1 MNISPR
7 LGRIFQ
13 VLLEQEEGRTVS
25 ADDMANRIRISR
37 RTLFRELESARR
49 TLAPYMV
56 QLQTRP
62 GLALTGNRE
71 ALAAALGTQ
80 PVQVLNR
87 EERQDL
93 LLYELLRADGPQ
105 KLVVYASRFQVSE
118 ATISHD
124 LEDLRRRLE
133 PLGLIITRSGAIQ
146 GSEEDRRRAM
156 SSLVHDGV
164 EYKTVDYLDP
174 ETALEQLFRGSA
186 ILSLLDQDILK
197 RLLALLS
204 ANREQLGLNR
214 FEQNSYIGL
223 VIHLV
228 IALERIKAGD
238 PCREQLQ
245 GLPEMEDS
253 RQEARKLISL
263 LEQEF
268 GLEFPDTEVDAVAL
282 HLRGS
287 KLNSAG
293 GLPDEG
299 QEEIL
304 ELARCFIEGFPTA
317 DAALLG
323 TDGQFIQGLVSHLEP
338 TVIRLRSGLP
348 IYNPLLKMLRTQYR
362 ELFEKTRIAAGAIE
376 ERLGVTLSEEEIGF
390 LTMHAGACFER
401 SGHEYRRKVKAAVV
415 CASGIGVSA
424 LLCARLE
431 RAFASQIELEAL
443 SAMQAK
449 ETESVELF
457 ITTFDVEGL
466 PADPLKVSP
475 LLPASDMKRIQER
488 LAVLQTKPAPQPS
501 AVRNLEET
509 LTWMEETARAVR
521 MMQTGIGQIQTPAVY
536 EPAALIHQAAG
547 FLQGDPVLLE
557 KDLWRREQLGA
568 VVAQKEGFALFHA
581 RSKGT
586 DRIQAAMLL
595 PEDGAFDNGLRGV
608 LVTVLPDGSS
618 RPMQQLLAE
627 INRSMGQDP
636 GFREAVL
643 SGSPQAAGRAVE
655 SLLARFLQN
664 RPA

>member
-1 MNISPR
+1 M
-7 LGRIFQ
+7 
-13 VLLEQEEGRTVS
+13 
-25 ADDMANRIRISR
+25 
-37 RTLFRELESARR
+37 LFRS
-49 TLAPYMV
+49 
-56 QLQTRP
+56 LQTRP

-93 LLYELLRADGPQ
+93 LLYELLRADRPQ

-133 PLGLIITRSGAIQ
+133 PLGLTITRSGAIQ

-268 GLEFPDTEVDAVAL
+268 GLEFPDTEVDAVAFMRPHIAGRINKRFSCVVYKGFGAQSLRFHFCVQFHKQRPFPRFAHPVPVPVYNRL
-282 HLRGS
+282 HL
-287 KLNSAG
+287 
-293 GLPDEG
+293 
-299 QEEIL
+299 
-304 ELARCFIEGFPTA
+304 
-317 DAALLG
+317 
-323 TDGQFIQGLVSHLEP
+323 
-338 TVIRLRSGLP
+338 
-348 IYNPLLKMLRTQYR
+348 
-362 ELFEKTRIAAGAIE
+362 
-376 ERLGVTLSEEEIGF
+376 
-390 LTMHAGACFER
+390 
-401 SGHEYRRKVKAAVV
+401 
-415 CASGIGVSA
+415 
-424 LLCARLE
+424 
-431 RAFASQIELEAL
+431 AL
-443 SAMQAK
+443 SQR
-449 ETESVELF
+449 
-457 ITTFDVEGL
+457 G
-466 PADPLKVSP
+466 
-475 LLPASDMKRIQER
+475 R
-488 LAVLQTKPAPQPS
+488 VLIA
-501 AVRNLEET
+501 
-509 LTWMEETARAVR
+509 
-521 MMQTGIGQIQTPAVY
+521 
-536 EPAALIHQAAG
+536 
-547 FLQGDPVLLE
+547 
-557 KDLWRREQLGA
+557 
-568 VVAQKEGFALFHA
+568 
-581 RSKGT
+581 
-586 DRIQAAMLL
+586 
-595 PEDGAFDNGLRGV
+595 
-608 LVTVLPDGSS
+608 
-618 RPMQQLLAE
+618 
-627 INRSMGQDP
+627 
-636 GFREAVL
+636 
-643 SGSPQAAGRAVE
+643 
-655 SLLARFLQN
+655 
-664 RPA
+664 